1 MSVSTPS
8 PRRRAWTARA
18 AIAAVVLV
26 PLAFAGLAVA
36 SLGDADESI
45 DQIPAA
51 VVNSDELVMQTAEDG
66 TETPVFAG
74 RQLVTELTG
83 RGSDG
88 FDWVI
93 TNAED
98 ADAALAAG
106 EVYAVLTVPEDFSAS
121 ILSLQTEEPRATEID
136 IRTDDAHSYL
146 SGTVA
151 QTVGASMVST
161 FGNEITSQYLVGVY
175 TSIGDLG
182 AALGTA
188 ADGAGEIATGVGELG
203 AGLGSLTTGT
213 ASVQTGAVGLA
224 DGVEGYTA
232 GVGALRGALDQLD
245 AGAGGLTT
253 VSDGVARFTAG
264 VSQLSAGIAAATAQ
278 LGDDDPT
285 NDQVAIATIGAL
297 SAQLA
302 QTAAGGSDLA
312 AGTTQAVQG
321 VQGGIGQSADGAA
334 TLAAGSS
341 DLNSG
346 ANSIVIAL
354 GTITSGVADAS
365 TGADEIAT
373 GAGELASG
381 LREGADQVPALDDAQ
396 KETAAEVATTPVGLE
411 TVRDNEVSGFGQLM
425 ATVFVP
431 LGLWF
436 GAFAVFLVLRPVSQ
450 PALASSAA
458 SGRIVSSSLARAGAI
473 AVAQALLLV
482 ALMHGVLEV
491 EWTMLPATLG
501 FSLVMAFAF
510 TAVHYLLTV
519 GLGRAGLVISLLA
532 LALQITATGGVYPLE
547 LTAVPFQAISPF
559 LPLTYA
565 IAGMQ
570 AIIAGGTVG
579 AAVVATVAL
588 IGFGVLFV
596 VAALIA
602 VPRIR
607 RARTHRLL
615 ALPA

>member
-1 MSVSTPS
+1 MSASTPT
-8 PRRRAWTARA
+8 PRRRAWTARV

-51 VVNSDELVMQTAEDG
+51 VVNSDELVTQTAEDG

-83 RGSDG
+83 AGSEG

-121 ILSLQTEEPRATEID
+121 IVSLQTEDPRATAID

-146 SGTVA
+146 SGTLA
-151 QTVGASMVST
+151 QAVGASMVSA
-161 FGNEITSQYLVGVY
+161 FGSEITSQYLVGVY
-175 TSIGDLG
+175 TSIGELG
-182 AALGTA
+182 EALGTA
-188 ADGAGEIATGVGELG
+188 AGGAGEIATGVGELG
-203 AGLGSLTTGT
+203 AGLGSLTTGA

-224 DGVEGYTA
+224 DGIGGYTA
-232 GVGALRGALDQLD
+232 GVGALSGALDQLD

-253 VSDGVARFTAG
+253 VSDGVSGFTAG
-264 VSQLSAGIAAATAQ
+264 VSQLSAGIATAAAQ
-278 LGDDDPT
+278 LGDEDPA
-285 NDQVAIATIGAL
+285 NDQVAIATIEAL

-321 VQGGIGQSADGAA
+321 VQGGISQSADGAA
-334 TLAAGSS
+334 TLAAGAP

-354 GTITSGVADAS
+354 GTITTGVADAS
-365 TGADEIAT
+365 TGAAEIAT
-373 GAGELASG
+373 GAGELAAG
-381 LREGADQVPALDDAQ
+381 LQEGADRVPALDEAQ
-396 KETAAEVATTPVGLE
+396 MEEAAEVATEPVGLE
-411 TVRDNEVSGFGQLM
+411 TVRDNEVSGFGQVM
-425 ATVFVP
+425 ATFFVP

-436 GAFAVFLVLRPVSQ
+436 GAFAVFLVLRPVSR
-450 PALASSAA
+450 PALASTAA

-482 ALMHGVLEV
+482 ALMHVVLEV
-491 EWTMLPATLG
+491 EWALLPATLG
-501 FSLVMAFAF
+501 FSLVMVAAF
-510 TAVHYLLTV
+510 TAFHYLVTV
-519 GLGRAGLVISLLA
+519 GLGRGGLVISLLA

-547 LTAVPFQAISPF
+547 ITAAPFPAISPF

-565 IAGMQ
+565 VAGMQ
-570 AIIAGGTVG
+570 AIVAGGALG
-579 AAVVATVAL
+579 AVVSATVAL
-588 IGFGVLFV
+588 VGFAVLFV
-596 VAALIA
+596 LVALIV

-607 RARTHRLL
+607 RARTLRLL